1 MNIFILSCGVFEPE
15 LNKILKE
22 IKEEKIF
29 EQDIEV
35 KYLPFGLHTNLN
47 KLKYEITAN
56 LDKLKSY
63 NFWITLVS
71 AIILLLQVFG
81 EKFNFKIDSNFIID
95 VTTALCS
102 IFVVL
107 GIISVPKSKTTKT
120 DIRFVEPNYQEL
132 SEQISKELSQRI
144 DLVFS
149 AIKQQEPNSNE
160 ENVSDFKNV
169 ENSEIGIETTNN
181 NCEQKSETNSESEM
195 ISENECQTEGT
206 ENANTSLN
214 VSISNLND
222 DIKI

>member
-1 MNIFILSCGVFEPE
+1 MT
-15 LNKILKE
+15 
-22 IKEEKIF
+22 IK
-29 EQDIEV
+29 
-35 KYLPFGLHTNLN
+35 
-47 KLKYEITAN
+47 
-56 LDKLKSY
+56 DKLKSY

-181 NCEQKSETNSESEM
+181 NCEQKSETNSESEIETTNNNCEQKSETNSESEM

-214 VSISNLND
+214 VSISNLDD

>member
-1 MNIFILSCGVFEPE
+1 MT
-15 LNKILKE
+15 
-22 IKEEKIF
+22 IK
-29 EQDIEV
+29 
-35 KYLPFGLHTNLN
+35 
-47 KLKYEITAN
+47 
-56 LDKLKSY
+56 DKLKSY

-102 IFVVL
+102 VFVVL

-169 ENSEIGIETTNN
+169 ENSEIEIEIETTNNDCEQKSETNSESEIETTNN

-214 VSISNLND
+214 VSISNLDD

>member
-1 MNIFILSCGVFEPE
+1 MT
-15 LNKILKE
+15 
-22 IKEEKIF
+22 IK
-29 EQDIEV
+29 
-35 KYLPFGLHTNLN
+35 
-47 KLKYEITAN
+47 
-56 LDKLKSY
+56 DKLKSY

-81 EKFNFKIDSNFIID
+81 EKFKFKIDSNFIID

-160 ENVSDFKNV
+160 ENVSDLKNV
-169 ENSEIGIETTNN
+169 ENSEIEFETANN

-195 ISENECQTEGT
+195 ISENECQTEET

-214 VSISNLND
+214 VSISNLDD

>member
-1 MNIFILSCGVFEPE
+1 MT
-15 LNKILKE
+15 
-22 IKEEKIF
+22 IK
-29 EQDIEV
+29 
-35 KYLPFGLHTNLN
+35 
-47 KLKYEITAN
+47 
-56 LDKLKSY
+56 DKLKSY

-102 IFVVL
+102 VFVVL

-160 ENVSDFKNV
+160 ENVSDLKNV
-169 ENSEIGIETTNN
+169 ENSEIEIETTNNDYEQKSETNSESEIETTNN
-181 NCEQKSETNSESEM
+181 NCEQKSETISESEM

>member
-1 MNIFILSCGVFEPE
+1 MT
-15 LNKILKE
+15 
-22 IKEEKIF
+22 IK
-29 EQDIEV
+29 
-35 KYLPFGLHTNLN
+35 
-47 KLKYEITAN
+47 
-56 LDKLKSY
+56 DKLKSY

-149 AIKQQEPNSNE
+149 AIKQQEPKSNE

-169 ENSEIGIETTNN
+169 ENSEIEIETTNNNCEQKSETVSESEIETTNN

>member
-1 MNIFILSCGVFEPE
+1 MT
-15 LNKILKE
+15 
-22 IKEEKIF
+22 IK
-29 EQDIEV
+29 
-35 KYLPFGLHTNLN
+35 
-47 KLKYEITAN
+47 
-56 LDKLKSY
+56 DKLKSY

-81 EKFNFKIDSNFIID
+81 EKFKFKIDSNFIID

-169 ENSEIGIETTNN
+169 ENSEIEIETANNDCEQKSETNSESEIETTNN

>member
-1 MNIFILSCGVFEPE
+1 MT
-15 LNKILKE
+15 
-22 IKEEKIF
+22 IK
-29 EQDIEV
+29 
-35 KYLPFGLHTNLN
+35 
-47 KLKYEITAN
+47 
-56 LDKLKSY
+56 DKLKSY

-102 IFVVL
+102 VFVVL

-160 ENVSDFKNV
+160 EIVSDLKNV
-169 ENSEIGIETTNN
+169 ENSEIEIETTNN
-181 NCEQKSETNSESEM
+181 NCEQKSETNSESEIETTNNNCEQKSETDSESEM

-214 VSISNLND
+214 VSISNLDD

>member
-1 MNIFILSCGVFEPE
+1 MT
-15 LNKILKE
+15 
-22 IKEEKIF
+22 IK
-29 EQDIEV
+29 
-35 KYLPFGLHTNLN
+35 
-47 KLKYEITAN
+47 
-56 LDKLKSY
+56 DKLKSY

-81 EKFNFKIDSNFIID
+81 EKFKFKIDSNFIID

-169 ENSEIGIETTNN
+169 ENSEIEIETTNNDCEQKSETNSESEIETTNN

-214 VSISNLND
+214 VSISNLDD

>member
-1 MNIFILSCGVFEPE
+1 MT
-15 LNKILKE
+15 
-22 IKEEKIF
+22 IK
-29 EQDIEV
+29 
-35 KYLPFGLHTNLN
+35 
-47 KLKYEITAN
+47 
-56 LDKLKSY
+56 DKLKSY

-120 DIRFVEPNYQEL
+120 DIRFVEPNYQKL

-149 AIKQQEPNSNE
+149 AIKQQEPNLNE
-160 ENVSDFKNV
+160 ENVSDLKNV
-169 ENSEIGIETTNN
+169 ENSEIEIETTNNDCEQKSETNSESEIETTNN

>member
-1 MNIFILSCGVFEPE
+1 MT
-15 LNKILKE
+15 
-22 IKEEKIF
+22 IK
-29 EQDIEV
+29 
-35 KYLPFGLHTNLN
+35 
-47 KLKYEITAN
+47 
-56 LDKLKSY
+56 DKLKSY

-132 SEQISKELSQRI
+132 SEQISKEISQRI
-144 DLVFS
+144 YLVFS

-169 ENSEIGIETTNN
+169 ENSEIEIETTNNDCEQKSENDSESEIETTNN
-181 NCEQKSETNSESEM
+181 NCEQKSETDSESEM

>member
-1 MNIFILSCGVFEPE
+1 MT
-15 LNKILKE
+15 
-22 IKEEKIF
+22 IK
-29 EQDIEV
+29 
-35 KYLPFGLHTNLN
+35 
-47 KLKYEITAN
+47 
-56 LDKLKSY
+56 DKLNSY

-169 ENSEIGIETTNN
+169 ENSEIEIETANNNCEQKSETDSESEIETTNN

-206 ENANTSLN
+206 ENANISLN
-214 VSISNLND
+214 VSISNLDD

>member
-1 MNIFILSCGVFEPE
+1 MT
-15 LNKILKE
+15 
-22 IKEEKIF
+22 IK
-29 EQDIEV
+29 
-35 KYLPFGLHTNLN
+35 
-47 KLKYEITAN
+47 
-56 LDKLKSY
+56 DKLKSY

-102 IFVVL
+102 VFVVL

-169 ENSEIGIETTNN
+169 ENSEIEIETTNNDCEQKSETDSESEIETTNN
-181 NCEQKSETNSESEM
+181 NYEQKSETNSESEM

>member
-1 MNIFILSCGVFEPE
+1 MT
-15 LNKILKE
+15 
-22 IKEEKIF
+22 IK
-29 EQDIEV
+29 
-35 KYLPFGLHTNLN
+35 
-47 KLKYEITAN
+47 
-56 LDKLKSY
+56 DKLKSY

-169 ENSEIGIETTNN
+169 ENSEIEIETTNN

>member
-1 MNIFILSCGVFEPE
+1 MT
-15 LNKILKE
+15 
-22 IKEEKIF
+22 IK
-29 EQDIEV
+29 
-35 KYLPFGLHTNLN
+35 
-47 KLKYEITAN
+47 
-56 LDKLKSY
+56 DKLKSY

-169 ENSEIGIETTNN
+169 ENSEIEIETTNNDCEQKSETNSESEIETTNN

-214 VSISNLND
+214 VSISNLDD

>member
-1 MNIFILSCGVFEPE
+1 MT
-15 LNKILKE
+15 
-22 IKEEKIF
+22 IK
-29 EQDIEV
+29 
-35 KYLPFGLHTNLN
+35 
-47 KLKYEITAN
+47 
-56 LDKLKSY
+56 DKLKSY

-169 ENSEIGIETTNN
+169 ENSEIEIEIETTNNDCEQKSETNSESEIETTNN

-214 VSISNLND
+214 VSISNLNG

>member
-1 MNIFILSCGVFEPE
+1 MT
-15 LNKILKE
+15 
-22 IKEEKIF
+22 IK
-29 EQDIEV
+29 
-35 KYLPFGLHTNLN
+35 
-47 KLKYEITAN
+47 
-56 LDKLKSY
+56 DKLKSY

-102 IFVVL
+102 VFVVL

-169 ENSEIGIETTNN
+169 ENSEIEIETANNDCEQKSETNSESEIETTNN
-181 NCEQKSETNSESEM
+181 NCEQKSETDSESEM

-214 VSISNLND
+214 VSISNLDD

>member
-1 MNIFILSCGVFEPE
+1 MT
-15 LNKILKE
+15 
-22 IKEEKIF
+22 IK
-29 EQDIEV
+29 
-35 KYLPFGLHTNLN
+35 
-47 KLKYEITAN
+47 
-56 LDKLKSY
+56 DKLKSY

-169 ENSEIGIETTNN
+169 ENSEIEIETTNNNCEQKSETDSESEIETTNN

-195 ISENECQTEGT
+195 ISKNECQTEGT

-214 VSISNLND
+214 VSISNLD
-222 DIKI
+222 EDIKI

>member
-1 MNIFILSCGVFEPE
+1 MT
-15 LNKILKE
+15 
-22 IKEEKIF
+22 IK
-29 EQDIEV
+29 
-35 KYLPFGLHTNLN
+35 
-47 KLKYEITAN
+47 
-56 LDKLKSY
+56 DKLKSY

-81 EKFNFKIDSNFIID
+81 EKFKFKIDSNFIID

-149 AIKQQEPNSNE
+149 AIKQQETNSNE
-160 ENVSDFKNV
+160 ENVSDFENV
-169 ENSEIGIETTNN
+169 ENSEIEIETTNNNCEQKSETNSESEIETTNN

>member
-1 MNIFILSCGVFEPE
+1 MT
-15 LNKILKE
+15 
-22 IKEEKIF
+22 IK
-29 EQDIEV
+29 
-35 KYLPFGLHTNLN
+35 
-47 KLKYEITAN
+47 
-56 LDKLKSY
+56 DKLKSY

-169 ENSEIGIETTNN
+169 ENSEIEIETTNNNCEQKSETDSESEIETTNN

-195 ISENECQTEGT
+195 ISENECQTERT

>member
-1 MNIFILSCGVFEPE
+1 MT
-15 LNKILKE
+15 
-22 IKEEKIF
+22 IK
-29 EQDIEV
+29 
-35 KYLPFGLHTNLN
+35 
-47 KLKYEITAN
+47 
-56 LDKLKSY
+56 DKLKSY

-102 IFVVL
+102 VFVVL

-169 ENSEIGIETTNN
+169 ENSEIEIETTNN
-181 NCEQKSETNSESEM
+181 DCEQKSETNSEIE
-195 ISENECQTEGT
+195 IVSENGCQTEGT

-214 VSISNLND
+214 VSISNLNG

>member
-1 MNIFILSCGVFEPE
+1 MT
-15 LNKILKE
+15 
-22 IKEEKIF
+22 IK
-29 EQDIEV
+29 
-35 KYLPFGLHTNLN
+35 
-47 KLKYEITAN
+47 
-56 LDKLKSY
+56 DKLKSY

-169 ENSEIGIETTNN
+169 ENSEIEIETTNNNCEQKSETDSESEIETTNN

-195 ISENECQTEGT
+195 ISKNECQTEGT

-214 VSISNLND
+214 VSISNLDD

>member
-1 MNIFILSCGVFEPE
+1 MT
-15 LNKILKE
+15 
-22 IKEEKIF
+22 IK
-29 EQDIEV
+29 
-35 KYLPFGLHTNLN
+35 
-47 KLKYEITAN
+47 
-56 LDKLKSY
+56 DKLKSY

-160 ENVSDFKNV
+160 ENVSDLKNV
-169 ENSEIGIETTNN
+169 ENSEIEIETTNNNCEQKSETDSESEIETTNN

-214 VSISNLND
+214 VSISNLD
-222 DIKI
+222 DNIKI

>member
-1 MNIFILSCGVFEPE
+1 MT
-15 LNKILKE
+15 
-22 IKEEKIF
+22 IK
-29 EQDIEV
+29 
-35 KYLPFGLHTNLN
+35 
-47 KLKYEITAN
+47 
-56 LDKLKSY
+56 DKLKSY

-160 ENVSDFKNV
+160 ENVSDFINV
-169 ENSEIGIETTNN
+169 ENSEIEIETTSN

-195 ISENECQTEGT
+195 ISENECQTERT

-214 VSISNLND
+214 VSISNLDD

>member
-1 MNIFILSCGVFEPE
+1 MT
-15 LNKILKE
+15 
-22 IKEEKIF
+22 IK
-29 EQDIEV
+29 
-35 KYLPFGLHTNLN
+35 
-47 KLKYEITAN
+47 
-56 LDKLKSY
+56 DKLKSY

-81 EKFNFKIDSNFIID
+81 EKFKFKIDSNFIID

-160 ENVSDFKNV
+160 ENVSEFKNV
-169 ENSEIGIETTNN
+169 ENSEIKIETTNNNCEQKSETDSESEIETTNN

-195 ISENECQTEGT
+195 ISENECQTEGA

-214 VSISNLND
+214 VSISNLDD

>member
-1 MNIFILSCGVFEPE
+1 MT
-15 LNKILKE
+15 
-22 IKEEKIF
+22 IK
-29 EQDIEV
+29 
-35 KYLPFGLHTNLN
+35 
-47 KLKYEITAN
+47 
-56 LDKLKSY
+56 DKLKSY

-102 IFVVL
+102 VFVVL

-160 ENVSDFKNV
+160 ENVSDLKNV
-169 ENSEIGIETTNN
+169 ENSEIEFETTNN
-181 NCEQKSETNSESEM
+181 DCEQKSETDSESEM

-214 VSISNLND
+214 VSISNLDD

>member
-1 MNIFILSCGVFEPE
+1 MT
-15 LNKILKE
+15 
-22 IKEEKIF
+22 IK
-29 EQDIEV
+29 
-35 KYLPFGLHTNLN
+35 
-47 KLKYEITAN
+47 
-56 LDKLKSY
+56 DKLKSY

-149 AIKQQEPNSNE
+149 AIKQQEPNLNE

-169 ENSEIGIETTNN
+169 EYSESEIETTNN

-195 ISENECQTEGT
+195 ISKNECQTEET

-214 VSISNLND
+214 VSISNLDD

>member
-1 MNIFILSCGVFEPE
+1 MT
-15 LNKILKE
+15 
-22 IKEEKIF
+22 IK
-29 EQDIEV
+29 
-35 KYLPFGLHTNLN
+35 
-47 KLKYEITAN
+47 
-56 LDKLKSY
+56 DKLKSY

-81 EKFNFKIDSNFIID
+81 EKFKFKIDSNFIID

-144 DLVFS
+144 DLIFS
-149 AIKQQEPNSNE
+149 AIKQQEPKSNE

-169 ENSEIGIETTNN
+169 ENSEIEIETTNNNCEQKSGTDSEIEIETTNN
-181 NCEQKSETNSESEM
+181 NCEQKSETNFESEM
-195 ISENECQTEGT
+195 IFENECQTEGT

-214 VSISNLND
+214 VSISNIND

>member
-1 MNIFILSCGVFEPE
+1 MT
-15 LNKILKE
+15 
-22 IKEEKIF
+22 IK
-29 EQDIEV
+29 
-35 KYLPFGLHTNLN
+35 
-47 KLKYEITAN
+47 
-56 LDKLKSY
+56 DKLKSY

-81 EKFNFKIDSNFIID
+81 EKFKFKIDSNFIID

-149 AIKQQEPNSNE
+149 AIKQQEQNSNE
-160 ENVSDFKNV
+160 ENLSDFKNV
-169 ENSEIGIETTNN
+169 ENSEIEIETTNNNCEQKSETDSESEIKTTNN

-195 ISENECQTEGT
+195 ISENECQTEET

-214 VSISNLND
+214 VSISNLDD

>member
-1 MNIFILSCGVFEPE
+1 MT
-15 LNKILKE
+15 
-22 IKEEKIF
+22 IK
-29 EQDIEV
+29 
-35 KYLPFGLHTNLN
+35 
-47 KLKYEITAN
+47 
-56 LDKLKSY
+56 DKLKSY

-149 AIKQQEPNSNE
+149 DIKQQEPNSNE
-160 ENVSDFKNV
+160 KIVSDLKNV
-169 ENSEIGIETTNN
+169 ENSEIEIETTNN
-181 NCEQKSETNSESEM
+181 NCEQKSETNFESEM

-214 VSISNLND
+214 VSISNLDD

>member
-1 MNIFILSCGVFEPE
+1 MT
-15 LNKILKE
+15 
-22 IKEEKIF
+22 IK
-29 EQDIEV
+29 
-35 KYLPFGLHTNLN
+35 
-47 KLKYEITAN
+47 
-56 LDKLKSY
+56 DKLKSY

-81 EKFNFKIDSNFIID
+81 EKFKFKIDSNFIID

-144 DLVFS
+144 DFVFS

-169 ENSEIGIETTNN
+169 ENSEIEIETTNNDCEQKSETNSESEIETTNN

-214 VSISNLND
+214 VSISNLDD

>member
-1 MNIFILSCGVFEPE
+1 MT
-15 LNKILKE
+15 
-22 IKEEKIF
+22 IK
-29 EQDIEV
+29 
-35 KYLPFGLHTNLN
+35 
-47 KLKYEITAN
+47 
-56 LDKLKSY
+56 DKLKSY

-160 ENVSDFKNV
+160 ENVSDLKNV
-169 ENSEIGIETTNN
+169 EYSESEIETTNN
-181 NCEQKSETNSESEM
+181 NCEQKSETDSESEIETTNNNCEQKSETDSESEM

>member
-1 MNIFILSCGVFEPE
+1 MT
-15 LNKILKE
+15 
-22 IKEEKIF
+22 IK
-29 EQDIEV
+29 
-35 KYLPFGLHTNLN
+35 
-47 KLKYEITAN
+47 
-56 LDKLKSY
+56 DKLKSY

-160 ENVSDFKNV
+160 ENVSDLKNV
-169 ENSEIGIETTNN
+169 EYSESEIETTKNNCEQKSETDSESEIETTNN
-181 NCEQKSETNSESEM
+181 NCEQKSETNSENEM
-195 ISENECQTEGT
+195 ISENKCQTEGT

-214 VSISNLND
+214 VSISNLDD

>member
-1 MNIFILSCGVFEPE
+1 MT
-15 LNKILKE
+15 
-22 IKEEKIF
+22 IK
-29 EQDIEV
+29 
-35 KYLPFGLHTNLN
+35 
-47 KLKYEITAN
+47 
-56 LDKLKSY
+56 DKLKSY

-81 EKFNFKIDSNFIID
+81 EKFKFKIDSNFIID

-149 AIKQQEPNSNE
+149 AIKQQEQNSNE
-160 ENVSDFKNV
+160 ENLSDFKNV
-169 ENSEIGIETTNN
+169 ENSEIEIETTNNNCEQKSETDSESEIETTNN

-214 VSISNLND
+214 VSISNLDD